1 MRALLYADTFPRLV
15 RDWREDPGKWLSR
28 LVFLLGPWVCLW
40 MVELLN
46 ENDVFDDLAAWQ
58 VLMNMVFYYF
68 LFAALRLILGRNRR
82 AAALGTVLSFA
93 FGLVNHYVLRF
104 RGRILFPADI
114 TGWRTAANVAGGFD
128 YSADQYITQAA
139 VLFTAYLFL
148 VFFCVPQRRRKKV
161 KLPAALLLWAVMG
174 GYCYA
179 FFCTGMLPALDIYT
193 QQWVTQRNG
202 FLLNFSIALRY
213 SSVDRPEN
221 YSKDLVLELMEE
233 YPGVPAAQGEQ
244 PVNIVVIMNESFGD
258 LTIFDALNASEDP
271 TPFLHSMEENTIK
284 GWMYSSVTGGGTAT
298 IEFEY
303 LTGFT
308 SLFQPPHTVAYQLYV
323 EEGMPSLA
331 ALAGSQGYATT
342 AFHPYKSSGWNR
354 VLAYQY
360 LSFDRQMYEEDVTDP
375 YMIRSYIS
383 DRSDYEM
390 ICRSTEE
397 EDFSFFFNVTMQ
409 NHSGYAQGWYN
420 LPKAIQLPGNLK
432 AADYSAEQFLDLM
445 RESDKALEELIGYYS
460 QCEEP
465 TLVVFFGDHQPPL
478 ANAFYEEL
486 YGKKLSE
493 RTTEEVMQQY
503 AVPFFLWAN
512 YDIEERQDVVISP
525 NFLGVLTAQTAGLPL
540 TGYMEFLS
548 ELYEVLPAIT
558 PVGFVTADGEFL
570 SRTELSEEEQEWL
583 WRYPTIAA
591 WWPCLTRPGPCTV
604 WIRKKPPGFQS
615 GRFFMLCLIW
625 EGGSGGRCRPAAS
638 GSRRRPAAPPAA
650 CLRCPARPRRW

>member
-1 MRALLYADTFPRLV
+1 LLFFPEVAILIIDCCGEAALEERSMRALLYADTFPRLV
-15 RDWREDPGKWLSR
+15 RDWRGDPGKWLSR

-583 WRYPTIAA
+583 WRYEVLNY
-591 WWPCLTRPGPCTV
+591 CGMVDL
-604 WIRKKPPGFQS
+604 FD
-615 GRFFMLCLIW
+615 
-625 EGGSGGRCRPAAS
+625 E
-638 GSRRRPAAPPAA
+638 
-650 CLRCPARPRRW
+650 ARPMFCVD

>member
-58 VLMNMVFYYF
+58 VLMNIVFYYF
-68 LFAALRLILGRNRR
+68 LFTALRLILGRNRR

-148 VFFCVPQRRRKKV
+148 VFFCVPQCRRKKV

-583 WRYPTIAA
+583 WRYEVLNY
-591 WWPCLTRPGPCTV
+591 CGMVDL
-604 WIRKKPPGFQS
+604 FD
-615 GRFFMLCLIW
+615 
-625 EGGSGGRCRPAAS
+625 E
-638 GSRRRPAAPPAA
+638 
-650 CLRCPARPRRW
+650 ARPMFCVD